1 MLTQSV
7 ERFTVGAPRLAE
19 LIRFEQLVYEK
30 TRQSFTLSELLG
42 GSANATVVSL
52 LQFKY
57 RLEAL
62 KDAWLAVTGEKW
74 EAGAQS

>member
-7 ERFTVGAPRLAE
+7 ERFAVGAPRLAE

-30 TRQSFTLSELLG
+30 TRRSFTLSERLD
-42 GSANATVVSL
+42 GSAAVTVVSL

-74 EAGAQS
+74 EAEAQS